1 MPDQPSEHQNAGISL
16 TAELNA
22 KIQPIDRGDLFEDP
36 LQEALE
42 KAGYGEVDGGGTM
55 LDNDEIKY
63 CDISVRLRTSA
74 PEAVQFVIDKL
85 EELGAPKGS
94 RLHIGGDG
102 QIVLFGKSE
111 GLAVYLNGTDL
122 PDDVYSECDANFVY
136 NEFDRLLEG
145 EGRILGHWNGPA
157 ETALYM
163 YGGSFKEM
171 KRRLTP
177 FIESYALCQKCRI
190 VQIA

>member
-1 MPDQPSEHQNAGISL
+1 MTNQSSQQQFAGVTL

-22 KIQPIDRGDLFEDP
+22 RVQPLDRGDLFEDP

-42 KAGYGEVDGGGTM
+42 KAGYGAVDGGGSM
-55 LDNDEIKY
+55 LDDGEIKY
-63 CDISVRLRTSA
+63 CDIAIRLNSA
-74 PEAVQFVIDKL
+74 ASEAIQFVIDTL

-94 RLHIGGDG
+94 KLHVGEGET
-102 QIVLFGKSE
+102 VSFGKSE

-122 PDDVYSECDANFVY
+122 PDEIYAECDSNFVY
-136 NEFDRLLEG
+136 NEFDRLLED

-163 YGGSFKEM
+163 YGGSFEEM
-171 KRRLTP
+171 KRRLAP
-177 FIESYALCQKCRI
+177 FIENYPLCQKCRI
-190 VQIA
+190 VRIA